1 LLSFFYRAN
10 CAFFTE
16 QSCAF
21 LGSRVAIPVRPERE
35 TVEGFGAETLRQAQ
49 GEREILGLNKLRS
62 CEERMMVVKLFQSK
76 FALFLRSKFALF
88 SGSRVAIPVRPERE
102 AVEGFGAETLRQAQ
116 GERGS

>member
-1 LLSFFYRAN
+1 
-10 CAFFTE
+10 
-16 QSCAF
+16 
-21 LGSRVAIPVRPERE
+21 
-35 TVEGFGAETLRQAQ
+35 
-49 GEREILGLNKLRS
+49 
-62 CEERMMVVKLFQSK
+62 MMVVKLFQSK